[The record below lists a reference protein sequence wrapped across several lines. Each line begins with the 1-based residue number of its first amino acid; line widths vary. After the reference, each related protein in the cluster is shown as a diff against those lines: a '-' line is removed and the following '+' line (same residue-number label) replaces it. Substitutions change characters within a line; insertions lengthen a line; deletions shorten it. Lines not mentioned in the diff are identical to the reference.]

1 MMIEFLK
8 QYGPYI
14 VGAVVWI
21 GTNFPIIRKRLIS
34 DNNLLK
40 TFGDVK
46 NLTNE
51 VINKKVDIN
60 QALIKVDVVQK
71 SIQEKID
78 IFQTKID
85 QKMALVDQS
94 ITNFMDSELYHKMLN
109 GLDQLDQLKQILE
122 NKDTTIEMLGSVIKE
137 MNQNFLEIKN
147 EILKG

>member
-1 MMIEFLK
+1 MMEFLK

-46 NLTNE
+46 QLA
-51 VINKKVDIN
+51 NKVQFKEVDIN
-60 QALIKVDVVQK
+60 KALIKVDVIQQK
-71 SIQEKID
+71 IQEKID
-78 IFQTKID
+78 IFQTQID
-85 QKMALVDQS
+85 DKMELVDQA
-94 ITNFMDSELYHKMLN
+94 ITNFMDSELYQKMLN
-109 GLDQLDQLKQILE
+109 GLDQLDQLKQMLE